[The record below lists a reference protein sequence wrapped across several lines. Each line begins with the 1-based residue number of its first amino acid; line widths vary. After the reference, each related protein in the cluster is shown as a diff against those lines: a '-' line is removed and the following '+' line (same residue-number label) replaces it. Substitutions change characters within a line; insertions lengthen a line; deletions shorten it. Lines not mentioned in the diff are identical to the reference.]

1 MENLQPWNHP
11 TVYVRAYGIMHL
23 SNVKPLW
30 FKFMRK
36 VIKETNIYNLGLIV
50 GLAQKTI
57 AMKSRIKAWKQNLQ
71 LPVPSRSIFILL
83 KKRNKEIP
91 GSF

>member
-50 GLAQKTI
+50 GLTQKHLPWNVLYTLI
-57 AMKSRIKAWKQNLQ
+57 FEDVGIKKT
-71 LPVPSRSIFILL
+71 SIIQYEILM
-83 KKRNKEIP
+83 R
-91 GSF
+91 